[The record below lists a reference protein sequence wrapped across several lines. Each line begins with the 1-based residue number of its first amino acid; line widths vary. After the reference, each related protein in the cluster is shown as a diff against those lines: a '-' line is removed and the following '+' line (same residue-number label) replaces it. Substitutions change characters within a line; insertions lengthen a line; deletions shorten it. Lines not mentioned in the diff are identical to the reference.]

1 MTTDKDL
8 EQRQRDKDN
17 EMASMQFKS
26 VRIEFYPEDIE
37 KMKSMSHDEQMDYVI
52 KLRQENRYIEVEE

>member
-26 VRIEFYPEDIE
+26 VRIEFYPEDVE
-37 KMKSMSHDEQMDYVI
+37 KMKTMSHDEKMEYVM
-52 KLRQENRYIEVEE
+52 KLRQENRYVEVDE